1 MELMPNVDMSPPTKI
16 ECQASG
22 DWEGRDDCGCT
33 KYFVAVTA

>member
-22 DWEGRDDCGCT
+22 DWEGGT
-33 KYFVAVTA
+33 IVVAQSILLL